1 MFAPW
6 QLLKWMK
13 NPPCLSQSALSNFA
27 WYVINIGYD
36 AWGIP
41 LHMANVI
48 KPMPNGCDY
57 FKDARIF
64 QQ

>member
-1 MFAPW
+1 
-6 QLLKWMK
+6 MK

-41 LHMANVI
+41 LHTANVI

>member
-1 MFAPW
+1 MFAPG

-13 NPPCLSQSALSNFA
+13 NPRCLSQSAPSNFA

-41 LHMANVI
+41 LHTANEI

-57 FKDARIF
+57 FKGARIF
-64 QQ
+64 QR